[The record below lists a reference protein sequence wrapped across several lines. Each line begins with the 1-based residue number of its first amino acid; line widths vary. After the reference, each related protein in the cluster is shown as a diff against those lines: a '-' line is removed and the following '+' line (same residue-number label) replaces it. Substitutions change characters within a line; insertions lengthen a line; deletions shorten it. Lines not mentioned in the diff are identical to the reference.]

1 MTEELKIYISAE
13 IGKLKQELN
22 KGKTEIKN
30 LEKETADARKKID
43 DNFKKLGDGIG
54 KAFSTGCKVAAGAL
68 ATVAAGATALTK
80 SAIGGFA
87 EYEQLVGGVGKLFAE
102 TEEDMA
108 NDLKHFTK
116 AEIEAAKASGD
127 WWTAEQEVLANAQKA
142 YKTAGMN
149 ANKYMETVTSFSA
162 ALIKSTGNN
171 TMEAA
176 MIADTAITD
185 MADNANTFGSSMESI
200 QNAYQGFAKQNYTM
214 LDNLKLGYGGTQEE
228 MERLLKDAE
237 KFSGIKYDIS
247 SLSDVYNA
255 IHVIQTEMGVAG
267 ATAAEASKT
276 ISGSWASTKAAWD
289 NLVTGLANGNADIPK
304 LVANVV
310 ASAGDVL
317 ANVIPAIKS
326 VIQNIPIAISEISPE
341 AGAAFQAV
349 SDAIMA
355 VLPILKDALSTIFDV
370 IVATI
375 NFVSENT
382 GVITAAAI
390 AIGVITTAIGLY
402 NVVAAVKA
410 AMAAAEVTSVWA
422 LVAAYAAQAAAMVV
436 AIAPYVLIAAAIAA
450 VIAIIV
456 LCIKHWDDI
465 KEAVSK
471 AMKAIWNFVKE
482 GFDKVKGFFEGIIN
496 FVKENW
502 QGLLLFIVNPFAGA
516 FKLLYDNCEG
526 FREMINNLIEKIKGF
541 FSGMWDGLKNGAK
554 NAWEGVKSVFSNIT
568 GWFKDKFTAA
578 WTAVKNVFS
587 AGGKIFDG
595 IKDGIVSVFKT
606 VVNAIIRGINKVV
619 SVPFD
624 AINGVLKK
632 LKGIEVLGVKPFK
645 WVTTFSVPKIPEL
658 AKGGIV
664 DSATLAVV
672 GERGKEAIM
681 PLENNTE
688 WIDTLAAK
696 INGSNGNVEPT
707 PIILNVDGKIFA
719 QTSIRTIND
728 LTKQTGSLQL
738 NLV

>member
-13 IGKLKQELN
+13 IGKFKQEID
-22 KGKTEIKN
+22 KGKEKIK
-30 LEKETADARKKID
+30 EFRKQVEEASKKND
-43 DNFKKLGDGIG
+43 ENFKKLGDGIG
-54 KAFSTGCKVAAGAL
+54 KAISTGCKVAAGAL

-108 NDLKHFTK
+108 NSLKHFTQ
-116 AEIEAAKASGD
+116 AEIDAWKASGD
-127 WWTAEQEVLANAQKA
+127 WWTAEQEVLANAQNA

-237 KFSGIKYDIS
+237 KFSGVKYDIS

-317 ANVIPAIKS
+317 KNVIPAIKD
-326 VIQNIPIAISEISPE
+326 VIKNIPIAISEISPE

-355 VLPILKDALSTIFDV
+355 VLPILKDALSVVFDV
-370 IVATI
+370 IVSTI

-382 GVITAAAI
+382 GVIIAAAT

-402 NVVAAVKA
+402 NAVAAVKA
-410 AMAAAEVTSVWA
+410 AMAAAEVTSVWG
-422 LVAAYAAQAAAMVV
+422 LVSAYAAQAVAMAA
-436 AIAPYVLIAAAIAA
+436 AIAPYVLIVAAIAA

-456 LCIKHWDDI
+456 VCIKHWDDI
-465 KEAVSK
+465 KNAAAKAWNWIKDTWSK
-471 AMKAIWNFVKE
+471 AGAWFKDTVVTPIKNF
-482 GFDKVKGFFEGIIN
+482 
-496 FVKENW
+496 FV
-502 QGLLLFIVNPFAGA
+502 
-516 FKLLYDNCEG
+516 
-526 FREMINNLIEKIKGF
+526 
-541 FSGMWDGLKNGAK
+541 GMWDGLKNGAK
-554 NAWEGVKSVFSNIT
+554 NAWEGVKNVFSNIT
-568 GWFKDKFTAA
+568 GWFRDKFTAA

-587 AGGKIFDG
+587 TGGKIFDG
-595 IKDGIVSVFKT
+595 IKDGIVSAFKT
-606 VVNAIIRGINKVV
+606 VVNAIIRGINKVIA
-619 SVPFD
+619 VPFN
-624 AINGVLKK
+624 AINSVLKK
-632 LKGIEVLGVKPFK
+632 IKSVEVLGIKPFK
-645 WVTTFSVPKIPEL
+645 WVNTFTVPSIPEL

-688 WIDTLAAK
+688 WIDTLASK
-696 INGSNGNVEPT
+696 INGSNGNT
-707 PIILNVDGKIFA
+707 KPIPIVLNVDGKVFA
-719 QTSIRTIND
+719 QTTINTLND

-738 NLV
+738 NLM